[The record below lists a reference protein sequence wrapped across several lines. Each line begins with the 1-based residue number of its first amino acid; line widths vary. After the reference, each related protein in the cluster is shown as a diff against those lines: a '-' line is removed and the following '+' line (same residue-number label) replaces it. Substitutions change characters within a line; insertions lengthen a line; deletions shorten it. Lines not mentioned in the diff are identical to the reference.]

1 VRARPRALC
10 SPAGVHPDDMIKARP
25 VLIYGDPR
33 LKQPSRPVSDPA
45 GCAALVGRMREIM
58 EESGGI
64 GLAAP
69 QIGEHQRI
77 IIWKIGEE
85 EGVLINPELT
95 PGKELEIGVEG
106 CLSVPG
112 MAADVRRALRVRA
125 RGLSLDGRALEFL
138 AEGLLAR
145 VLQHEVDHLD
155 GILFVERAEPG
166 TLRPAPMTAVTG
178 I

>member
-1 VRARPRALC
+1 
-10 SPAGVHPDDMIKARP
+10 
-25 VLIYGDPR
+25 
-33 LKQPSRPVSDPA
+33 
-45 GCAALVGRMREIM
+45 
-58 EESGGI
+58 
-64 GLAAP
+64 
-69 QIGEHQRI
+69 
-77 IIWKIGEE
+77 
-85 EGVLINPELT
+85 
-95 PGKELEIGVEG
+95 
-106 CLSVPG
+106 